1 MPAHENKQ
9 CQRCN
14 KNFECKSGSILLC
27 QCQTVVISSEAL
39 NYIGERYQ
47 DCLCAKCLRE
57 LRDEFE
63 CLANQVDLPALEN

>member
-14 KNFECKSGSILLC
+14 KTFECKSGSILLC
-27 QCQTVVISSEAL
+27 QCQAVVLSPEAL
-39 NYIGERYQ
+39 NYIGKLFQ

-63 CLANQVDLPALEN
+63 RLPVRCEKVEL